1 MSELSYQPLSTRQFR
16 LLTLLPGAEATPI
29 QMTLRHVSLEE
40 KPKFEALS
48 YEWGHESTNN
58 SEVFVDK
65 KRFIIREN
73 LWLFLKRLR
82 AFSENS
88 QVIYAD
94 AICINQRDNEE
105 KGRQVALMSEIY
117 MRAKKVLIWLGEHDQ
132 YSELVFGT
140 HFEDAVA
147 KVPKGV
153 MMIPLAPLLALP
165 VIIAGR
171 IRRATQA
178 SRAER
183 IAAWTALLSRSYW
196 NRTWIIQ
203 EFLLARSVVFF
214 CGSDHMDRDIIFTK
228 PLEDHFMSMMR
239 KNKGKLDGIP
249 RSLLLYF
256 WKQKQKHHGLF
267 SKGTPYFA
275 KTDIFDLAF
284 NFQYTECQVTLDHVY
299 GLLALEDLRK
309 SVPITPSYGISER
322 MLFINICMLKLPSAT
337 KNSSKVTD
345 EGVWRVPKL
354 FRGLRLT
361 FDHAEEILD
370 TLFDDNQ
377 YKTQNSI
384 VIATIAKAFD
394 LFGLLKPE
402 RKQWILPQT
411 KALKIAEEIISVTRQ
426 WRTIQKNNR
435 NWYNLRNT
443 AQVHEP
449 PGLEFLQ
456 LDEPLWSHYTTLR
469 DNVRGAQSANASQN
483 AHRIHMN
490 HVNQNNINIQ
500 NMNNLN
506 MMNNLNIMNMNNM
519 NMMNNIGAMN
529 NMGMMG
535 GGAGGMGGGG
545 C

>member
-1 MSELSYQPLSTRQFR
+1 
-16 LLTLLPGAEATPI
+16 
-29 QMTLRHVSLEE
+29 MTLRHVSLEE
-40 KPKFEALS
+40 KPTFDALS
-48 YEWGHESTNN
+48 YEWGPESTNN
-58 SEVFVDK
+58 SDVFVDK

-82 AFSENS
+82 AFSES
-88 QVIYAD
+88 ARVIYAD

-147 KVPKGV
+147 KVPK
-153 MMIPLAPLLALP
+153 
-165 VIIAGR
+165 
-171 IRRATQA
+171 
-178 SRAER
+178 
-183 IAAWTALLSRSYW
+183 
-196 NRTWIIQ
+196 
-203 EFLLARSVVFF
+203 
-214 CGSDHMDRDIIFTK
+214 
-228 PLEDHFMSMMR
+228 
-239 KNKGKLDGIP
+239 
-249 RSLLLYF
+249 
-256 WKQKQKHHGLF
+256 
-267 SKGTPYFA
+267 
-275 KTDIFDLAF
+275 
-284 NFQYTECQVTLDHVY
+284 
-299 GLLALEDLRK
+299 
-309 SVPITPSYGISER
+309 
-322 MLFINICMLKLPSAT
+322 
-337 KNSSKVTD
+337 
-345 EGVWRVPKL
+345 L

-370 TLFDDNQ
+370 VLFDNNQ

-411 KALKIAEEIISVTRQ
+411 KALKMAEEIIYVTRQ
-426 WRTIQKNNR
+426 WRATQKNSG

-443 AQVHEP
+443 AQVHRP

-469 DNVRGAQSANASQN
+469 DN
-483 AHRIHMN
+483 
-490 HVNQNNINIQ
+490 

-506 MMNNLNIMNMNNM
+506 TLNNLNIMNMNNM
-519 NMMNNIGAMN
+519 NMMNNVGAMN

>member
-1 MSELSYQPLSTRQFR
+1 MYVNTMSELSYQPLSTRQFR

-40 KPKFEALS
+40 KPTFDALS
-48 YEWGHESTNN
+48 YEWGPESTNN
-58 SEVFVDK
+58 CEVFVDK

-73 LWLFLKRLR
+73 LWLFLRRLR
-82 AFSENS
+82 AFSES
-88 QVIYAD
+88 ARVIYAD

-105 KGRQVALMSEIY
+105 KGRQVALMSDIY

-140 HFEDAVA
+140 HFEDAVT

-153 MMIPLAPLLALP
+153 MLIPFAPLLAVP
-165 VIIAGR
+165 IIIAGR
-171 IRRATQA
+171 IRRAAQA

-214 CGSDHMDRDIIFTK
+214 CGSDHMDRDIIFTR
-228 PLEDHFMSMMR
+228 PLEDHFLTMMR

-256 WKQKQKHHGLF
+256 WKQKQKRHGLF
-267 SKGTPYFA
+267 GKGTPYFA
-275 KTDIFDLAF
+275 NTDIFDLAF

-322 MLFINICMLKLPSAT
+322 MLFINICLLKLPSAKGT
-337 KNSSKVTD
+337 SSKVDD
-345 EGVWRVPKL
+345 ESVWRVPKL

-370 TLFDDNQ
+370 VLFEPVQNTKQHCDCNHCQSLRSIRPPKTRTKAMDIATDKGSENRGGNHLC
-377 YKTQNSI
+377 YKTM
-384 VIATIAKAFD
+384 ADDT
-394 LFGLLKPE
+394 E
-402 RKQWILPQT
+402 EQWKL
-411 KALKIAEEIISVTRQ
+411 V
-426 WRTIQKNNR
+426 
-435 NWYNLRNT
+435 
-443 AQVHEP
+443 
-449 PGLEFLQ
+449 
-456 LDEPLWSHYTTLR
+456 
-469 DNVRGAQSANASQN
+469 
-483 AHRIHMN
+483 
-490 HVNQNNINIQ
+490 
-500 NMNNLN
+500 
-506 MMNNLNIMNMNNM
+506 
-519 NMMNNIGAMN
+519 
-529 NMGMMG
+529 
-535 GGAGGMGGGG
+535 
-545 C
+545 